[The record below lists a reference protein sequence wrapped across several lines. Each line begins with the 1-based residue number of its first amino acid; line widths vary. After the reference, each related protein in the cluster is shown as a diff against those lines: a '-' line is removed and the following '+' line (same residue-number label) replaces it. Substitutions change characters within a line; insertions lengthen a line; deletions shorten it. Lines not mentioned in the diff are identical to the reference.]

1 MALDREAVLQLAADA
16 KEFARGEKLYLQQRV
31 KIQKVDSFWRGEKVF
46 KTVIDEGGDY
56 HGSLSLQQGTL
67 KRMICSCG
75 KVNSVKICRH
85 LVAAAFAVTDY
96 EKQMSAPYVSTS
108 EEIRA
113 MLSEYANYRFAQM
126 MAERVSEKIKII
138 PTLHRREGS
147 LRLSL
152 AFAES
157 YSGKLRDLEE
167 FVQALEAGLP
177 LKIGKQIIP
186 ALCEELFVEEDRAF
200 VRIIRER
207 IAEELQRSDKR
218 LPSQGAKL
226 IKEGQLLLD
235 GSGLDQVIECL
246 KDRKILWE
254 DEGYPAGEL
263 LVTEKN
269 PLLPLLIEP
278 AGRGGIV
285 LRIRVPFWAVRGK
298 SSLYVCA
305 DRKIYCTEDDF
316 GNGPGR
322 LLLAMEK
329 AGNRRELWIQERD
342 IPGFYGY
349 FRDELS
355 ENFQIEQSEVEIE
368 QYRPHE
374 FTPEFYVDCPEHSEV
389 TLTVKFRYG
398 EETVSPFDYTMHSG
412 LIRDMNGE
420 KLIAGVIKQYFKTRY
435 ANRDCFAIRDNEE
448 EMYRFL
454 TQGLRE
460 LAGLG
465 EVYLA
470 ERMDRMRVVTR
481 PKVSL
486 GIRPKGGWFNLT
498 VDAGGM
504 SGDELAEALKRYR
517 RKERYIRLKSGE
529 FLRLDSQEIAALA
542 ELYESLDKDE
552 EGELQVPPYRA
563 LYVEEL
569 GQRLGV
575 DTGFGVLPYDQ
586 LIERLK
592 TVPEAVYRVPESLRD
607 VMKEYQKQ
615 GYYWMKNLEALGF
628 GGILADEMGLGK
640 TLQAISLMLSEAEEG
655 QRNTSLIVCPSSL
668 VYNWMHELETYAPA
682 LACASVAGDTEERAQ
697 MLHHWQDYQVLVTSY
712 DLLKRDIERY
722 QSMDFRYCFID
733 EAQYIKNHLTQNA
746 KAVKRIRSQ
755 TRFALTGTP
764 IENRLSELWSIMD
777 FLMPGLLYTY
787 SRFSKEI
794 EQPAVR
800 EQSGE
805 AVERLHRLIA
815 PFVLRRLKKEV
826 LGDLPDKLETVVYT
840 RMEGEQRSLYAAN
853 ALALRDRLTGSDD
866 SRYRRERMQVLAEL
880 TRLRQICCDPALY
893 YADYEGGSAKLEACV
908 ELVNRSIAGGHKI
921 LIFSQFTT
929 MLSRIGERLKDNDIH
944 YYELTGQTGK
954 RERLELTERFNEDD
968 VPVFLISLKAGG
980 TGLNLTAADVVIHY
994 DPWWNVAAQNQAT
1007 DRAHRLGQ
1015 QNVVS
1020 VYKLIT
1026 KSTVEENILLLQEN
1040 KRKLAEQ
1047 MIDDGG
1053 GATAGIGRQEL
1064 IELLEERRME
1074 DELY

>member
-1 MALDREAVLQLAADA
+1 MPLDREEVLQLAADA
-16 KEFARGEKLYLQQRV
+16 KEFSQGEKLFLGQRV

-46 KTVIDEGGDY
+46 KTVIDEGGEY
-56 HGSLSLQQGTL
+56 HSSLSLQQGSL

-85 LVAAAFAVTDY
+85 LVAAAFAVADY

-108 EEIRA
+108 EEIRT
-113 MLSEYANYRFAQM
+113 MLSEYGNYRFAGM
-126 MAERVSEKIKII
+126 MAERTSEKIRLI
-138 PTLHRREGS
+138 PTLHRRAGG

-152 AFAES
+152 AIADGF
-157 YSGKLRDLEE
+157 SGKIRDLEE
-167 FVQALEAGLP
+167 FAQAVGAGLS
-177 LKIGKQIIP
+177 LKVGKQTIP
-186 ALCEELFVEEDRAF
+186 ALCEEVFAKEDRNL
-200 VRIIRER
+200 VRTVCELVT
-207 IAEELQRSDKR
+207 EELKRSDKR
-218 LPSQGAKL
+218 LISPVAKL
-226 IKEGQLLLD
+226 IKEGKLLLVGD
-235 GSGLDQVIECL
+235 GLDRVLDCL
-246 KDRKILWE
+246 GGKKVDWE

-263 LVTEKN
+263 SVTEGN
-269 PLLPLLIEP
+269 PRLPLVIEQ

-285 LRIRVPFWAVRGK
+285 LRIRVPFWAVQGNRR
-298 SSLYVCA
+298 LYVCA
-305 DRKIYCTEDDF
+305 EKKIYRTDDAF
-316 GNGPGR
+316 MRGPGR

-329 AGNRRELWIQERD
+329 AGSRRELWLQERD

-355 ENFQIEQSEVEIE
+355 ENFQIDQSDVEIE

-374 FTPEFYVDCPEHSEV
+374 FIPEFYVDCPEQNEL

-398 EETVSPFDYTMHSG
+398 EEKVSPFDYTMRPG
-412 LIRDMNGE
+412 LIRDVTGE
-420 KLIAGVIKQYFKTRY
+420 KLIAGVIKQYFRNRY

-448 EMYRFL
+448 EMFRFL
-454 TQGLRE
+454 SQGTKE

-470 ERMDRMRVVTR
+470 ERMNRVRVISR

-504 SGDELAEALKRYR
+504 SDEELQEALKRYR
-517 RKERYIRLKSGE
+517 RKERYIRLGTGD
-529 FLRLDSQEIAALA
+529 FLRLDSEEIAALA
-542 ELYESLDKDE
+542 ELYDSLDRDE
-552 EGELQVPPYRA
+552 DGLQVPAYRA

-569 GQRLGV
+569 GHHFG
-575 DTGFGVLPYDQ
+575 TEAGFGVLPFVQ
-586 LIERLK
+586 LIERLRSAPEEEYQ
-592 TVPEAVYRVPESLRD
+592 VPDSLCH

-615 GYYWMKNLEALGF
+615 GFFWMKNLDALGF

-640 TLQAISLMLSEAEEG
+640 TLQAISLMLYEAEEG
-655 QRNTSLIVCPSSL
+655 HQNTSLIVCPSSL
-668 VYNWMHELETYAPA
+668 VYNWKHELETYAPT
-682 LACASVAGDTEERAQ
+682 LICASVAGDAEERAQ
-697 MLHHWQDYQVLVTSY
+697 MLSQWQDYQVLITSY
-712 DLLKRDIERY
+712 DLLKRDIELY
-722 QSMDFRYCFID
+722 QAMDFRYCFID

-746 KAVKRIRSQ
+746 KAVKQIRSQ

-800 EQSGE
+800 EQSE
-805 AVERLHRLIA
+805 AAVGRLHRMIA

-826 LGDLPDKLETVVYT
+826 LKDLPDKLETVVYT
-840 RMEGEQRSLYAAN
+840 QMEGEQRRLYAAN
-853 ALALRDRLTGSDD
+853 ALALKNRLTGSDEM
-866 SRYRRERMQVLAEL
+866 SYNRERMQVLAEL

-893 YADYEGGSAKLEACV
+893 YADYEGGSAKLEACI
-908 ELVNRSIAGGHKI
+908 ELVTRSIGGGHKI

-929 MLSRIGERLKDNDIH
+929 MLTRIGDRLRDNDIH

-954 RERLELTERFNEDD
+954 KERLELTERFNEDD

-1040 KRKLAEQ
+1040 KRQLAEQ
-1047 MIDDGG
+1047 MIDDGS
-1053 GATAGIGRQEL
+1053 GATVALGRQDL
-1064 IELLEERRME
+1064 INLLEERRAE
-1074 DELY
+1074 DEVW